1 MRCRLEAPMSIM
13 YYFVFIHMGLVVMG
27 GSGII
32 LTNTMHGGWD
42 EKIQH
47 RNKLVL
53 TTKFLLPS
61 LLDE

>member
-1 MRCRLEAPMSIM
+1 MSIM